1 MKRIAL
7 RMLALALALALTA
20 GLSVTAFADPGFAP
34 GQSYVRDDSQEKVF
48 AVAVKSGA
56 DESPEAL
63 RDRLLEAGYDAYV
76 YDNNGAVGVLCG
88 KYRDVA
94 DARAAKDAMSEALE
108 DLSVVT
114 ARAWLPAEAV
124 DAFEAGP
131 QEASAFEEK
140 AAEAGTAETAADDAP
155 KSPAA
160 DAPAATPKPR
170 KASSWQDT
178 EGSSVYAV
186 SLSASK
192 DLAYA
197 EGIVARMQ
205 EKGFDAY
212 ILENGSGY
220 QVLSGKF
227 HDICDALRYRDCI
240 WSNTDRT
247 DTYIATVTVPEDE
260 IAAFTEIYERDGL
273 PGKIKAD
280 LEKPTGAF
288 YRETK
293 GDTLAFTVQFSA
305 GTSFSGAERNR
316 DNMSA
321 AGYPAFVYECSR
333 IYEVMTGAFYNRED
347 AEALCEQLHANTAES
362 DAYVTR
368 AWLPSGMVK

>member
-1 MKRIAL
+1 MKRFSL
-7 RMLALALALALTA
+7 RLLALALALALTA
-20 GLSVTAFADPGFAP
+20 GLGATAFADPGFAP
-34 GQSYVRDDSQEKVF
+34 GQSYVRDDSQEKIF
-48 AVAVKSGA
+48 AVCVKGGP
-56 DESPEAL
+56 DESAEAL
-63 RDRLLEAGYDAYV
+63 RDRLVEAGYDAYV
-76 YDNNGAVGVLCG
+76 YDNNGAVSVLCG

-94 DARAAKDAMSEALE
+94 DARAAKDAMGEALA
-108 DLSVVT
+108 DVSTVT

-140 AAEAGTAETAADDAP
+140 AEESAAAEDAS
-155 KSPAA
+155 KSPAT
-160 DAPAATPKPR
+160 DAPASTPKPR

-178 EGSSVYAV
+178 EGSSVYSV

-192 DLAYA
+192 ELAYA
-197 EGIVARMQ
+197 EGIVAKMQ

-227 HDICDALRYRDCI
+227 HDICDALKYRDCI

-293 GDTLAFTVQFSA
+293 GDTLAYTVQFSA

-316 DNMSA
+316 DSMSA

-347 AEALCEQLHANTAES
+347 AEALCEQLHENTAES

-368 AWLPSGMVK
+368 AWLPGSIVK